1 MTVKEL
7 IERLQKLPPELK
19 VTFQIDCEYQ
29 DYNYDGKVS
38 GVYFIETKFV
48 RHGKIAKRPCKE
60 TEDAEKM
67 VVLS

>member
-7 IERLQKLPPELK
+7 IERLQKLPPELN
-19 VTFQIDCEYQ
+19 VTFQTDYKYQ

-48 RHGKIAKRPCKE
+48 KHGKIAKRPCKE
-60 TEDAEKM
+60 TENAEET